1 MIVRFALIQAVGVG
15 IFGLLRGYSPIL
27 CAIDVGLVGA
37 PALLALYT
45 GVGRRARTISA
56 TVSLMF
62 ASATIVDLAGG
73 SDVAHFHFFV
83 MVAVVALYQD
93 WTAFGVCILITVLHH
108 AVLGAIDPKVVYG
121 DATERGDPIVWA
133 FVHGAFVLAESIALL
148 IAWKANEEQELS
160 DTLTR
165 LPNRTAFVEQLERSL
180 ANPELLVSV
189 LFIDIDNFKQINDSA
204 GHMAGDYALCHVGE
218 RMREV
223 IREGDAVARVGG
235 DEFAIFVRGSAA
247 EASIVASRLLYALQ
261 DPIVIDGRELLVHA
275 SIGVADSELAR
286 SRHAEDLLR
295 DADLAM
301 YLAKSSG
308 RNRFVTYT
316 AGVDKTVRQRA
327 ELGSDIR
334 HALEADE
341 LELYY
346 QPVVLGSDGSLV
358 GVEALLRW
366 HHPVRGLVPPVEF
379 IPLGEETGDI
389 RAIGA
394 WVLRTAAAQVSE
406 WQRTLPGC
414 RDLGLAVNLSPVQ
427 MRGDDL
433 VGMVTTILHAAGLDP
448 RYLTVEVTESMLLL
462 DLEAARHQL
471 DALRALG
478 VRVAIDDFGTG
489 YSSLSYLAKLPAD
502 VVKIDR
508 SFVKDLESRSNAS
521 VLVQAVIDMA
531 TALHLDIVAEGV
543 EEEPQQIALNELG
556 CPHSQGY
563 LFSPAL
569 PATDFAALAIDWST
583 RSDGVGDRL
592 DSSLEVGT

>member
-1 MIVRFALIQAVGVG
+1 
-15 IFGLLRGYSPIL
+15 
-27 CAIDVGLVGA
+27 
-37 PALLALYT
+37 
-45 GVGRRARTISA
+45 
-56 TVSLMF
+56 
-62 ASATIVDLAGG
+62 
-73 SDVAHFHFFV
+73 
-83 MVAVVALYQD
+83 
-93 WTAFGVCILITVLHH
+93 
-108 AVLGAIDPKVVYG
+108 
-121 DATERGDPIVWA
+121 
-133 FVHGAFVLAESIALL
+133 
-148 IAWKANEEQELS
+148 
-160 DTLTR
+160 
-165 LPNRTAFVEQLERSL
+165 
-180 ANPELLVSV
+180 
-189 LFIDIDNFKQINDSA
+189 
-204 GHMAGDYALCHVGE
+204 
-218 RMREV
+218 
-223 IREGDAVARVGG
+223 
-235 DEFAIFVRGSAA
+235 
-247 EASIVASRLLYALQ
+247 
-261 DPIVIDGRELLVHA
+261 
-275 SIGVADSELAR
+275 
-286 SRHAEDLLR
+286 
-295 DADLAM
+295 M

-327 ELGSDIR
+327 ELGFDIR
-334 HALEADE
+334 HALESDE

-379 IPLGEETGDI
+379 IPLAEETGDI

-394 WVLRTAAAQVSE
+394 WVLRTATAQVAE
-406 WQRTLPGC
+406 WQRTLVGC

-433 VGMVTTILHAAGLDP
+433 VDMVTTILHAAGLEA

-462 DLEAARHQL
+462 DLEAARRQL

-489 YSSLSYLAKLPAD
+489 YSSLSYLSKLPAD

-531 TALHLDIVAEGV
+531 TALDLDIVAEGV
-543 EEEPQQIALNELG
+543 EEAPQQIALNELG

-569 PATDFAALAIDWST
+569 PATDFAALAEAWST
-583 RSDGVGDRL
+583 RSDGIRDLLER
-592 DSSLEVGT
+592 SSEVRS